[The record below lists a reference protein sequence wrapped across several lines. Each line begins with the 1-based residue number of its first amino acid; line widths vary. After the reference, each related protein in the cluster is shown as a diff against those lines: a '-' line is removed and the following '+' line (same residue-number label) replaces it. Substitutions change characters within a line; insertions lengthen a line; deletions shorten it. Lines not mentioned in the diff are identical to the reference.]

1 MAQHTVFIEFFHP
14 SNLNDILSYTTDDEL
29 KKACFV
35 VTKYATPEEALDA
48 YERTQAVW
56 SVILDDDQDYNKFI
70 DEAYEHLKS
79 NDLNDRRWLYKHFV

>member
-1 MAQHTVFIEFFHP
+1 MSKHTVFVEFFHP

-35 VTKYATPEEALDA
+35 VTKYATPEDALDA
-48 YERTQAVW
+48 YEHTQAPW
-56 SVILDDDQDYNKFI
+56 SIILDDDEDVNKFV